1 MGSQQN
7 ESCQPYFASGCVAAA
22 VGAGS
27 AGSAD
32 SAGLS
37 LEDGGTIEILSGIDL
52 GHMKHDE

>member
-27 AGSAD
+27 AGSA
-32 SAGLS
+32 GLS